1 MRYHRWPM
9 DRRQFLSMAI
19 MAGIGVL
26 AAFVAV
32 IATRRS
38 DAPPPVSS
46 SAEAVRIAAD
56 IIRIRIEGGETGD
69 HRRSLKAHLNEIP
82 DSSQTTLTRAL
93 RAFADG
99 NLETATRENPESP
112 FARGLR
118 GWVLVELG
126 RKPEGAAE
134 LRQALQEAPASWE
147 FRALFDSALRK
158 AE

>member
-1 MRYHRWPM
+1 M

-26 AAFVAV
+26 AALVAV
-32 IATRRS
+32 IATRHS
-38 DAPPPVSS
+38 DAPPAVSS

-56 IIRIRIEGGETGD
+56 IIRIRIEGGEADD
-69 HRRSLKAHLNEIP
+69 HRRALKAHITEMP
-82 DSSQTTLTRAL
+82 DKSLTSLKRAL
-93 RAFADG
+93 KAFAGG
-99 NLETATRENPESP
+99 NLEGTVKEDPESP

-118 GWVLVELG
+118 GWALVELG

-134 LRQALQEAPASWE
+134 LRQALKEAPANWE